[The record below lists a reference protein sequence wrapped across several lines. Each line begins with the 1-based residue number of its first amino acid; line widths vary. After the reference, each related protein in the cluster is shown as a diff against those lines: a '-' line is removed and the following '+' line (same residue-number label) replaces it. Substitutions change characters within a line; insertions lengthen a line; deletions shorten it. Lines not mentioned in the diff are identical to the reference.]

1 MTLIELVVVMVI
13 IAIGATLLTPNIG
26 AWMPIYRLK
35 GATRDVVST
44 MRVAQIKAVSSNIWY
59 RVSFDPGQG
68 KYFLENSQDLGA
80 NWTKEGDDQVLPTGV
95 QFNTSFAGNTA
106 IFYPTQRQRRE
117 PSRSPTPRGLKR
129 PFNSGERQGG
139 SNMDKKGFTLIEV
152 LVGLVLLAIG
162 LLAIA
167 GMQMTSVRGNFFS
180 GNMTQASILAQDRL
194 EALKQLDISDAALSV
209 GTS

>member
-1 MTLIELVVVMVI
+1 MRVRETNQKGLTLIELIIVMVI

-59 RVSFDPGQG
+59 RVCFDPGQS

-80 NWTKEGDDQVLPTGV
+80 NWTKEGDDQVLPIGV

-106 IFYPTQRQRRE
+106 IFYPDSTA
-117 PSRSPTPRGLKR
+117 TAGTVTITNAK
-129 PFNSGERQGG
+129 G
-139 SNMDKKGFTLIEV
+139 SQKTI
-152 LVGLVLLAIG
+152 
-162 LLAIA
+162 
-167 GMQMTSVRGNFFS
+167 
-180 GNMTQASILAQDRL
+180 
-194 EALKQLDISDAALSV
+194 QLW
-209 GTS
+209 GTTGRIRHG